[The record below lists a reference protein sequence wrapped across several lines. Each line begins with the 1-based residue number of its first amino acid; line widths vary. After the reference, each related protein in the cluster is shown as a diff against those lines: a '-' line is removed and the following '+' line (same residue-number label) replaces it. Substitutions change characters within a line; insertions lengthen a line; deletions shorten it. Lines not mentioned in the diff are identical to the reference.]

1 MRTIVL
7 VGLLLVAL
15 TAPAAAGRGHG
26 GSSSASSSRPSG
38 RSSGQSSSSGSGR
51 SSGQSS
57 GGMSGTGSSSSS
69 HVVKGYTTKR
79 GAYVAPHQQTNPDHT
94 QLNNYSTKGNVNPS
108 NGKVGTKSAT
118 H

>member
-26 GSSSASSSRPSG
+26 GSSSSSSRPSG
-38 RSSGQSSSSGSGR
+38 RSSGQPSSSGH
-51 SSGQSS
+51 SS
-57 GGMSGTGSSSSS
+57 GGTSGTGSSSSS
-69 HVVKGYTTKR
+69 HLVKGYTTKR
-79 GAYVAPHQQTNPDHT
+79 GTYVAPHQQTNPDHT